1 MIVSASYRTDIP
13 AFFSAWFR
21 DRLEAGFCDVANPY
35 GGRPYRVGLG
45 PDEAEGFVFWTR
57 NAAPFRG
64 VLADLARQSRPFV
77 VQFTVTG
84 YPRALDA
91 HTVRAEVAIGQIRS
105 LAAEFGPRAAVWRY
119 DPVVFS
125 SLADAEAHPARFARL
140 AASLR
145 GAVDECV
152 VSVMH
157 PYAKTARRLEAAAR
171 DAGFTWRDPEIAE
184 KRALLARLA
193 EIAGSEGIRLTL
205 CSQPALMSPE
215 APGASCVDAVRLS
228 DVAGREIRARQK
240 GNRPG
245 CLCAESRDIG
255 AYDSC
260 AHGCVYCYAVSDHA
274 KAAERARSGAPDGTA
289 DGRTGAP

>member
-1 MIVSASYRTDIP
+1 MIVSASYRTDVP
-13 AFFSAWFR
+13 AFFSGWFR
-21 DRLEAGFCDVANPY
+21 DRLKAGFCDVANPY

-57 NAAPFRG
+57 NAAPFRS
-64 VLADLARQSRPFV
+64 VLSDLGEERRPFV

-91 HTVRAEVAIGQIRS
+91 HTPRADEAVAQILRLS
-105 LAAEFGPRAAVWRY
+105 ADFGPRAVVWRY

-125 SLADAEAHPARFARL
+125 GPTEAGWHAETFARL
-140 AASLR
+140 ALSLR

-157 PYAKTARRLEAAAR
+157 PYAKTARRLHAAAKA
-171 DAGFTWRDPEIAE
+171 AGFSWRDPDIAE
-184 KRALLARLA
+184 KRALLARLS
-193 EIAGSEGIRLTL
+193 EIAGNEGMRLTL
-205 CSQPALMSPE
+205 CSQPALVGPDI
-215 APGASCVDAVRLS
+215 PGASCIDAARLS
-228 DVAGREIRARQK
+228 DVAGYEIRARQK

-274 KAAERARSGAPDGTA
+274 KAAEKARSGAPDGRA
-289 DGRTGAP
+289 GAP

>member
-13 AFFSAWFR
+13 AFFPAWFR
-21 DRLEAGFCDVANPY
+21 DRLAAGFCEVANPC
-35 GGRPYRVGLG
+35 GGKPYRVGLG
-45 PDEAEGFVFWTR
+45 PEEAEGFVFWTR
-57 NAAPFRG
+57 NAAPFRDT
-64 VLADLARQSRPFV
+64 LSELARQNRPFV
-77 VQFTVTG
+77 VQFTVTA

-91 HTVRAEVAIGQIRS
+91 HTLRAEETVGQIAA
-105 LAAEFGPRAAVWRY
+105 LAREFGPRATVWRY

-125 SLADAEAHPARFARL
+125 SLTEAAWHAEAFARL
-140 AASLR
+140 AAALR

-152 VSVMH
+152 VSVMQ
-157 PYAKTARRLEAAAR
+157 PYRKTARRLDAAAR
-171 DAGFTWRDPEIAE
+171 ERGFVWRDPDEGE

-193 EIAGSEGIRLTL
+193 EIAGNEGIQLTL
-205 CSQPALMSPE
+205 CSQPDLVSPDIR
-215 APGASCVDAVRLS
+215 GASCVDAARLS
-228 DVAGREIRARQK
+228 DVAGREIAARRK

-274 KAAERARSGAPDGTA
+274 KAAQRAGSGAPV
-289 DGRTGAP
+289 P